1 LPVLPVLMLTALQKL
16 SPSVSYRCAQN
27 KDNLPLYEMRFSYGS
42 PKIVL
47 VFENKA
53 VGSELKQW
61 LPT

>member
-1 LPVLPVLMLTALQKL
+1 M
-16 SPSVSYRCAQN
+16 YRKFLHDLRLHPEHKAQN